1 MRLSVL
7 RKWLTGLLIGSL
19 ALSALGG
26 LLSRDPDLQVVSMIL
41 ILGGVALLI
50 GVGIARLF
58 WKCPHCKSLLPWR
71 DGGSEIVD
79 CPYCGKDVG
88 ND

>member
-41 ILGGVALLI
+41 ILGGVA
-50 GVGIARLF
+50 
-58 WKCPHCKSLLPWR
+58 
-71 DGGSEIVD
+71 
-79 CPYCGKDVG
+79 
-88 ND
+88 